1 MSTVLQDFF
10 ETFLD
15 FLTPFDSMKLFSFQY
30 VYILRPY
37 ALYVDPAFSF
47 SFIFS

>member
-15 FLTPFDSMKLFSFQY
+15 FLTPFEDMKLFSFQD
-30 VYILRPY
+30 VYILRFY
-37 ALYVDPAFSF
+37 ALCVDSLFSF

>member
-15 FLTPFDSMKLFSFQY
+15 FLIPFDGMKLFSFQD
-30 VYILRPY
+30 RPKLQSL
-37 ALYVDPAFSF
+37 AL
-47 SFIFS
+47 

>member
-15 FLTPFDSMKLFSFQY
+15 FLTPFDDMKLFSFQD
-30 VYILRPY
+30 VYILRSYGLY
-37 ALYVDPAFSF
+37 ADLIFSF
-47 SFIFS
+47 SFIFP

>member
-10 ETFLD
+10 ETLLD
-15 FLTPFDSMKLFSFQY
+15 FLTPFDNMKLFSFQDM
-30 VYILRPY
+30 YILRFY
-37 ALYVDPAFSF
+37 ALYADSLFSF